1 MSTTTGAARDQARRL
16 VRRVAVVAVIDAG
29 LLAALLAASLTDR
42 ESWVDVLGPVHG
54 LAFLLELFL
63 AVRGA
68 GERSWGWWFPVAVI
82 VTGGPLGALIGH
94 RVVTR
99 RLATAPG
106 P

>member
-1 MSTTTGAARDQARRL
+1 VTAREPGDQTRRL
-16 VRRVAVVAVIDAG
+16 LDRIAVVALVDAV
-29 LLAALLAASLTDR
+29 LLAALLAASLTDS

-68 GERSWGWWFPVAVI
+68 GERIWGWWFPAAVV

-99 RLATAPG
+99 RLAAG
-106 P
+106 AQS

>member
-1 MSTTTGAARDQARRL
+1 MPATDPGDQTRRL
-16 VRRVAVVAVIDAG
+16 LRRVAVVALIDAA
-29 LLAALLAASLTDR
+29 LLAALLTASLTDR
-42 ESWVDVLGPVHG
+42 EAWVDVLGPVHG

-68 GERSWGWWFPVAVI
+68 GERIWGWWFPFTVVI
-82 VTGGPLGALIGH
+82 TGGPLGALVGH

-99 RLATAPG
+99 RLAAG

>member
-1 MSTTTGAARDQARRL
+1 MAVRSAHDQQRRL
-16 VRRVAVVAVIDAG
+16 LRRIAVVAVVD
-29 LLAALLAASLTDR
+29 AALLAVLLTASLNDW
-42 ESWVDVLGPVHG
+42 EAWVDVLGPVHG

-68 GERSWGWWFPVAVI
+68 GERFWGWWFPAAVV

-99 RLATAPG
+99 RLAAAPG